1 MKISNLTA
9 AIGNTPLLEASR
21 LSEQLGLKARLLLKL
36 EMFNPGGSIKD
47 RAALAMINAANLA
60 PGATII
66 EPTSGNTGVGLA
78 WIAATRGYK
87 VIFTMPDNMTAERR
101 KILRALG
108 AEVVLTP
115 ASEKMA
121 GAIAKARELAAQIPG
136 AFIPMQF
143 SNPANPAAHEA
154 TTAREIWRDTNG
166 CVDVLVAGVGTG
178 GTLSGTARGLRR
190 HNPALRAVAVEPAGS
205 PVISGGQPGPHA
217 LQGIGAGF
225 IPENLDRNEVNEV
238 ITVTDSAAFEAMALL
253 ARTEG
258 VFAGISSGAALS
270 AAISLARRPENAGKT
285 IVAILPD
292 TGERY
297 LSTLP
302 SC

>member
-1 MKISNLTA
+1 MLLKSLDQ
-9 AIGNTPLLEASR
+9 AIGATPLLEASR
-21 LSEQLGLKARLLLKL
+21 LCAHLGLDARLLLKL

-47 RAALAMINAANLA
+47 RAAAAMLDAANLQ

-78 WIAATRGYK
+78 WLAALRGYK
-87 VIFTMPDNMTAERR
+87 AIFTMPDNMSAERR
-101 KILRALG
+101 KILSALG

-121 GAIAKARELAAQIPG
+121 GAIARAHELAAGIPG
-136 AFIPMQF
+136 SYMPMQF
-143 SNPANPAAHEA
+143 ENPANPAVHEA
-154 TTAREIWRDTNG
+154 TTAREILADTDG
-166 CVDVLVAGVGTG
+166 KVDILVAGAGTG
-178 GTLSGTARGLRR
+178 GTVSGTAHGLKR
-190 HNPALRAVAVEPAGS
+190 HNPNLLAVAVEPAGS
-205 PVISGGQPGPHA
+205 PVISGGKAGPHG

-225 IPENLDRNEVNEV
+225 IPANLDLSV
-238 ITVTDSAAFEAMALL
+238 IDRVMTVTEADAFNAMALL

-258 VFAGISSGAALS
+258 VFAGISSGAALA
-270 AAISLARRPENAGKT
+270 AAIAIAREPEARGRT

-297 LSTLP
+297 LSSLP
-302 SC
+302 

>member
-1 MKISNLTA
+1 MLLKSLDQ
-9 AIGNTPLLEASR
+9 AIGATPLLEASR
-21 LSEQLGLKARLLLKL
+21 LCAHLGLDARLLLKL

-47 RAALAMINAANLA
+47 RAAAAMLDAANLQ

-78 WIAATRGYK
+78 WLAALRGYK
-87 VIFTMPDNMTAERR
+87 AIFTMPDNMSAERR
-101 KILRALG
+101 KILSALG

-121 GAIAKARELAAQIPG
+121 GAIARAHELAAGIPG
-136 AFIPMQF
+136 SYMPMQF
-143 SNPANPAAHEA
+143 ENPANPAVHEA
-154 TTAREIWRDTNG
+154 TTAREILADTDDK
-166 CVDVLVAGVGTG
+166 VDILVAGAGTG
-178 GTLSGTARGLRR
+178 GTVSGTAHGLKR
-190 HNPALRAVAVEPAGS
+190 HNPNLLAVAVEPAGS
-205 PVISGGQPGPHA
+205 PVISGGKAGPHG

-225 IPENLDRNEVNEV
+225 IPANLDLSV
-238 ITVTDSAAFEAMALL
+238 IDRVMTVTEADAFNAMALL

-258 VFAGISSGAALS
+258 VFAGISSGAALA
-270 AAISLARRPENAGKT
+270 AAIAIAREPEARGRT

-297 LSTLP
+297 LSSLP
-302 SC
+302 